1 MRAYQDKQSHNVTQ
15 SNKCESDNMKNMET
29 YSEEVEIGKKKV
41 KITLEFPY
49 TVDPKDAYRFEHM
62 LREIYWNKFK
72 KGSVQSSLK
81 AVSFPTPKGKCEV
94 SSQDEENS
102 QGGMNHE

>member
-1 MRAYQDKQSHNVTQ
+1 MQ
-15 SNKCESDNMKNMET
+15 NMET

-49 TVDPKDAYRFEHM
+49 TVDPKDADRFEHM
-62 LREIYWNKFK
+62 LKEIYMNKIK
-72 KGSVQSSLK
+72 KGSVQSSLN
-81 AVSFPTPKGKCEV
+81 AVPFPTPEGKCEV
-94 SSQDEENS
+94 SSHDEENS